1 MSIVD
6 EFPDASGEVAFG
18 GSDGFFAGFAFLDAA
33 LDVVV
38 GFAVGAVL
46 GEDDGVEGPVG
57 LPVSS
62 SVEPVAVGSS

>member
-6 EFPDASGEVAFG
+6 EFPDASGEVSFG
-18 GSDGFFAGFAFLDAA
+18 GSDGFFAGFALADAP

-38 GFAVGAVL
+38 GFSVGAVL

-57 LPVSS
+57 LPVAA
-62 SVEPVAVGSS
+62 SVEPV